1 MGFQVSPG
9 VEVKEIDLTNVI
21 PAVSTSIGG
30 YSGYFRWGP
39 VNEINLVSSEKELAG
54 IFGTPDAAHTQSFL
68 TAASF
73 LKYGS
78 ALKVVRAE
86 NSALKNAYAGSYE
99 TPTGGI
105 QAITFDTAPT
115 EFEDLTAAVTLAVSQ
130 SSDVLGTGAVITPS
144 YSPYGATNFVAAAA
158 TYEVESLTGI
168 LVDGTYSATINGEA
182 LAFTSTSG
190 VLAITTNV
198 TGVDGTV
205 TSFDVDEEVENT
217 YPLTLTWDDPNIATA
232 AITAVALTS
241 GTIPDGDYTLAIP
254 GATGDDLAFTSTGN
268 VLAITTNN
276 VSYDGSTAPAP
287 TTIDLVVT
295 TTAAVT
301 VTPTYV
307 QNNLVGD
314 GDVLNLVSSVDNQ
327 SFTVTYDSVNGNSIV
342 LGDFSPESTFGA
354 TTLPATNAANLAVG
368 VFTISYSVSQINAPV
383 PGSGYDIPTITVS
396 VDGTDITQGGL
407 LTFDEAESL
416 QNNAVLIKNAE
427 DFETQETV
435 GLPGLFFA
443 RYPGQIGN
451 SLELTV
457 ITAGTFGLGDGLAS
471 SFDSAPEGTDIHM
484 IITDGEETL
493 EAWSDMSTT
502 PGAKLADGTNNYFAD
517 VINARSNWFYVARPL
532 QASAPATYIFQDG
545 ADWDG
550 VLNDSDVKAGLEFFR
565 DVETVDVNLL
575 FAMADTSDTLLI
587 GKTVQEIAVDRKDCV
602 AFVSPTIAAST
613 QGTAQNRLDDVTLQ
627 IDNLVR
633 DTDGSYAVYDSTAL
647 YVYNKYADTYSW
659 IPASGHMAGLCAKTD
674 DLAEPWFSPAGLNRG
689 GLRGVTKL
697 GFNPNKSQRDTLY
710 KKGVNP
716 IANFPG
722 NGIVLFGDKTV
733 QSKPSAFDRI
743 NVRRLFIVLEKAI
756 ATAAKYQLF
765 ELNDE
770 FTRAMFR
777 NMTEPFLRDVKGRRG
792 ITDFLVVCDETN
804 NTGEVIDTNRFVA
817 DIYIKPARSIN
828 FITLNFIATRTG
840 VDFSEI
846 VGN

>member
-39 VNEINLVSSEKELAG
+39 VNEINLVSSEKELAD

-78 ALKVVRAE
+78 ALKVVRAG
-86 NSALKNAYAGSYE
+86 NAALKNAYAGSYE
-99 TPTGGI
+99 TPFGGI
-105 QAITFDTAPT
+105 ESITFGTPPT
-115 EFEDLTAAVTLAVSQ
+115 EFENLSAAVILAVSQ
-130 SSDVLGTGAVITPS
+130 ASGGAGTDAVLTPS
-144 YSPYGATNFVAAAA
+144 YSPFAATGFVAATAI
-158 TYEVESLTGI
+158 YEVDALTGT
-168 LVDGTYSATINGEA
+168 LAAGDYSTTIDTQT
-182 LAFTSTSG
+182 LAFSSDGSLLT
-190 VLAITTNV
+190 VTTNV

-205 TSFDVDEEVENT
+205 ASFSVDELAT
-217 YPLTLTWDDPNIATA
+217 YPLTLTWDTSTPA
-232 AITAVALTS
+232 ASVITDVVLAS
-241 GTIPDGDYTLAIP
+241 GSIPDGSYTLAIP
-254 GATGDDLAFTSTGN
+254 GATGGDLAFTSASD
-268 VLAITTNN
+268 VLTITTNT
-276 VSYDGSTAPAP
+276 VSYDGSTTLPA
-287 TTIDLVVT
+287 TAIDLVVT
-295 TTAAVT
+295 TTTAVT
-301 VTPTYV
+301 VTPTYAQENAV
-307 QNNLVGD
+307 AD
-314 GDVLNLVSSVDNQ
+314 GDVLNLVSSVDSQ
-327 SFTVTYDSVNGNSIV
+327 PFAVTYDAVNGNSV
-342 LGDFSPESTFGA
+342 ALGNFSPESTFGV
-354 TTLPATNAANLAVG
+354 TSLEATNALNVVVG
-368 VFTISYSVSQINAPV
+368 SFTISYSVSQINV
-383 PGSGYDIPTITVS
+383 PDPGEDYDIPTITVS
-396 VDGTDITQGGL
+396 VNGTDVDQGGL
-407 LTFDEAESL
+407 LNIDEAERLS
-416 QNNAVLIKNAE
+416 NSPAFIPNAE
-427 DFETQETV
+427 DFETQTA
-435 GLPGLFFA
+435 LPGLFFA
-443 RYPGQIGN
+443 RYAGEVGN
-451 SLELTV
+451 SLQVTIIDV
-457 ITAGTFGLGDGLAS
+457 GSFGLGDGLAS
-471 SFDSAPEGTDIHM
+471 SFDSAPEAGSIH
-484 IITDGEETL
+484 ILVTHNGEEV
-493 EAWSDMSTT
+493 EAWSDVSTT
-502 PGAKLADGTNNYFAD
+502 PGAKLANGTNNYFAD

-532 QASAPATYIFQDG
+532 QASAAGTYIFQGG

-550 VLNDSDVKAGLEFFR
+550 VLVEGDLTGEGQGLELFR

-575 FAMADTSDTLLI
+575 FSMADVSTDLPI
-587 GKTVQEIAVDRKDCV
+587 GQAVQSIAVDRKDCV
-602 AFVSPTIAAST
+602 AFVSPTIASST
-613 QGTAQNRLDDVTLQ
+613 IGTATVRLAAVTTQ
-627 IDNLVR
+627 IDKLTR

-659 IPASGHMAGLCAKTD
+659 IPAAGHMAGLCAKTD

-733 QSKPSAFDRI
+733 QAKPSAFDRI

-804 NTGEVIDTNRFVA
+804 NTGDVIDTNRFVA

-846 VGN
+846 VGK

>member
-78 ALKVVRAE
+78 ALKVVRAG
-86 NSALKNAYAGSYE
+86 NAALKNAYAGSFE

-105 QAITFDTAPT
+105 QSITFDVAPV
-115 EFEDLTAAVTLAVSQ
+115 EFEDLSSAVTLAVSQ
-130 SSDVLGTGAVITPS
+130 AAGGTGAEAKLTPS
-144 YSPYGATNFVAAAA
+144 YSPFAA
-158 TYEVESLTGI
+158 TGFVPAPAIYEVDTLSGTLASGNYSTTIEGQTLNFSSNGSALT
-168 LVDGTYSATINGEA
+168 VND
-182 LAFTSTSG
+182 
-190 VLAITTNV
+190 NV

-205 TSFDVDEEVENT
+205 ASFDVNEVVT
-217 YPLTLTWDDPNIATA
+217 YPLTLTWDAAITTA
-232 AITAVALTS
+232 NVITAVALTS
-241 GTIPDGDYTLAIP
+241 GSIPDGSYTLAIP
-254 GATGDDLAFTSTGN
+254 DATGGDLEFTSVSDSLT
-268 VLAITTNN
+268 ITTNN
-276 VSYDGSTAPAP
+276 VSYDATNAAAVAA
-287 TTIDLVVT
+287 IDLVVT
-295 TTAAVT
+295 TTTSVT
-301 VTPTYV
+301 VDVTYA
-307 QNNLVGD
+307 QENAIAD
-314 GDVLNLVSSVDNQ
+314 GDVLNLVSSVDSQ
-327 SFTVTYDSVNGNSIV
+327 PFTVTYDTVNGNSV
-342 LGDFSPESTFGA
+342 TLGNFSPEATFGA
-354 TTLPATNAANLAVG
+354 LSLSATNALNVVVG
-368 VFTISYSVSQINAPV
+368 SFTISYSVSQINV
-383 PGSGYDIPTITVS
+383 PYAGQNYDIPTITVS
-396 VDGTDITQGGL
+396 VDGTDIDQGGL
-407 LTFDEAESL
+407 LNIDEAESFA
-416 QNNAVLIKNAE
+416 NEATFIPNAE
-427 DFETQETV
+427 TFELETN
-435 GLPGLFFA
+435 LPGLFFA
-443 RYPGQIGN
+443 RYAGEVGN
-451 SLELTV
+451 SLQVTV
-457 ITAGTFGLGDGLAS
+457 INAGTFGNGDGAAS
-471 SFDSAPEGTDIHM
+471 SFDSAPLGSNIH
-484 IITDGEETL
+484 ILVTLDGEEV
-493 EAWSDMSTT
+493 EAWSDMSIT
-502 PGAKLADGTNNYFAD
+502 PGAKLDDGTNNYFAD
-517 VINARSNWFYVARPL
+517 VINARSNWFYVARPS

-550 VLNDSDVKAGLEFFR
+550 VLDASDVTNGLELFR

-575 FAMADTSDTLLI
+575 FSMADTSETLLI
-587 GKTVQEIAVDRKDCV
+587 GKAVQDIAVDRKDCV

-613 QGTAQNRLDDVTLQ
+613 QGTAQNRLDGVTDQ
-627 IDNLVR
+627 IDNLTR

-659 IPASGHMAGLCAKTD
+659 IPASGHIAGLCAKTD

-846 VGN
+846 VGK

>member
-78 ALKVVRAE
+78 ALKVVRAG
-86 NSALKNAYAGSYE
+86 NAALKNAYAGSFE

-105 QAITFDTAPT
+105 QSITFDVAPE
-115 EFEDLTAAVTLAVSQ
+115 EFENLSAAVTLAVSQ
-130 SSDVLGTGAVITPS
+130 AIDGIGTGAELTPS
-144 YSPYGATNFVAAAA
+144 YSPFAATNFVPA
-158 TYEVESLTGI
+158 TAIYEVESLSGTLASGDYSTTI
-168 LVDGTYSATINGEA
+168 EGQTLTFSSDGSALTVG
-182 LAFTSTSG
+182 
-190 VLAITTNV
+190 TNV

-205 TSFDVDEEVENT
+205 ASFNVDEVVDAT
-217 YPLTLTWDDPNIATA
+217 YPLTLTWDDVNSATA

-241 GTIPDGDYTLAIP
+241 GSIPDGSYTLAIP
-254 GATGDDLAFTSTGN
+254 GNTGADLEFTSASN
-268 VLAITTNN
+268 VLTITTNT
-276 VSYDGSTAPAP
+276 VSYDGSTTPAP
-287 TTIDLVVT
+287 TAIDLVVT
-295 TTAAVT
+295 TTTSVVVT
-301 VTPTYV
+301 VAYAQENAV
-307 QNNLVGD
+307 AD
-314 GDVLNLVSSVDNQ
+314 GDVLNLVSSVDSQ
-327 SFTVTYDSVNGNSIV
+327 PFTVTYDAVNGNSV
-342 LGDFSPESTFGA
+342 TLGGNFIPESTFGA
-354 TTLPATNAANLAVG
+354 TSLTATNALNFEVG
-368 VFTISYSVSQINAPV
+368 SFTISYSVSQINV
-383 PGSGYDIPTITVS
+383 TPGQDYDIPTITVS
-396 VDGTDITQGGL
+396 VDGTDIDQGGL
-407 LTFDEAESL
+407 LNIDEAESL
-416 QNNAVLIKNAE
+416 ANEATFIPNAE
-427 DFETQETV
+427 AFELETN
-435 GLPGLFFA
+435 LPGLFFA
-443 RYPGQIGN
+443 RYAGEVGN
-451 SLELTV
+451 SLKVTV
-457 ITAGTFGLGDGLAS
+457 INASTFGDGGGVAS
-471 SFDSAPEGTDIHM
+471 SFDSAPEGSDIHM
-484 IITDGEETL
+484 VITLDDEEV
-493 EAWSDMSTT
+493 EAWSDMSIT
-502 PGAKLADGTNNYFAD
+502 PGAKLDDGTNNYFAD
-517 VINARSNWFYVARPL
+517 VINARSNWFYVARPS

-550 VLNDSDVKAGLEFFR
+550 VLDASDVTNGLELFR

-575 FAMADTSDTLLI
+575 FSMADTSETLLI
-587 GKTVQEIAVDRKDCV
+587 GKAVQDIAVDRKDCV

-613 QGTAQNRLDDVTLQ
+613 QGTAQNRLDDVTDQ
-627 IDNLVR
+627 IDNLTR

-846 VGN
+846 VGK